1 MRYVARRFALYLL
14 AAWAS
19 LTLNF
24 LVPRLAPGS
33 SAQALIARSQ
43 GQLEPEALEAL
54 RATLGDSDEPLL
66 VQYVKYLGRTLT
78 GDLGIS
84 AANYPEPV
92 TGMIATGL
100 KWTLVLAGTAVVI
113 SFLLGSALGVLAAW
127 RRGGKLD
134 RIVPPMLA
142 LIGAFP
148 YFWLAMLLLY
158 GLGYHGGWFPVR
170 HAYGDTIAPGWSVEF
185 LTSVIRHAILPAL
198 TIVIAT
204 LGGWMLSM
212 RNSMIAVLREDYVT
226 LAHAKGLPP
235 HQVMLRYAAR
245 NALLPTVSSFGMALG
260 FVVSGSLLT
269 EIVFSYP
276 GLGYLLVQ
284 AVHNQDYA
292 LMQGLFLTIT
302 LAVLAANLLVDLA
315 CAELDPRIRDGERR
329 TS

>member
-1 MRYVARRFALYLL
+1 MRHLARRFALYLL

-24 LVPRLAPGS
+24 LVPRLAPGNA
-33 SAQALIARSQ
+33 AQALLARSQ

-54 RATLGDSDEPLL
+54 RVTLGDSDDPLV
-66 VQYVKYLGRTLT
+66 VQYVEYLGRTLT
-78 GDLGIS
+78 GDLGVS
-84 AANYPEPV
+84 AANYPAPV
-92 TGMIATGL
+92 TSVIATGL
-100 KWTLVLAGTAVVI
+100 VWTLVLAGTAVVI
-113 SFLLGSALGVLAAW
+113 SFVLGSALGVLAAW
-127 RRGGKLD
+127 RRGGRLD
-134 RIVPPMLA
+134 RIVPPLLA

-170 HAYGDTIAPGWSVEF
+170 HAYGDAIAPGWTIEF
-185 LTSVIRHAILPAL
+185 IASVIRHAILPAL

-235 HQVMLRYAAR
+235 RQVMLRYAAR
-245 NALLPTVSSFGMALG
+245 NALLPTIASFGMALG

-284 AVHNQDYA
+284 AVRNQDFA

-302 LAVLAANLLVDLA
+302 LAVLAANMLVDLA
-315 CAELDPRIRDGERR
+315 CAALDPRIRDGARR
-329 TS
+329 AR

>member
-24 LVPRLAPGS
+24 LVPRLAPGD
-33 SAQALIARSQ
+33 SAQALLARSQ

-54 RATLGDSDEPLL
+54 RVTLGHSDEPLI
-66 VQYVKYLGRTLT
+66 VQYGHYLVRTLT

-84 AANYPEPV
+84 ASNYPAPV
-92 TGMIATGL
+92 TTMSATGL
-100 KWTLVLAGTAVVI
+100 EWTLVLAGSSVLI
-113 SFLLGSALGVLAAW
+113 SFLLGTALGVLAAW

-134 RIVPPMLA
+134 RIAPPLLA

-148 YFWLAMLLLY
+148 YFWLAMVLLY
-158 GLGYHGGWFPVR
+158 GLGYFAGWFPVR
-170 HAYGDTIAPGWSVEF
+170 HAYNDAIAPGWTVEF
-185 LTSVIRHAILPAL
+185 LASVIRHAILPAL

-204 LGGWMLSM
+204 LGGWMLAM
-212 RNSMIAVLREDYVT
+212 RNTMIAVLREDYVT
-226 LAHAKGLPP
+226 LAIAKGLPP
-235 HQVMLRYAAR
+235 RQVMLRYAAR
-245 NALLPTVSSFGMALG
+245 NALLPTISSFGMALG

-284 AVHNQDYA
+284 AVRNQDFA

-302 LAVLAANLLVDLA
+302 LAVLAANMLVDLA
-315 CAELDPRIRDGERR
+315 CAELDPRIREGDRR
-329 TS
+329 RP

>member
-1 MRYVARRFALYLL
+1 MSYLARRCALYLL

-33 SAQALIARSQ
+33 AAQALLARSQ

-54 RATLGDSDEPLL
+54 RKTLGDSDEPLI
-66 VQYVKYLGRTLT
+66 VQYGEYLGRTLT

-84 AANYPEPV
+84 AAHYPARV
-92 TGMIATGL
+92 TSMIATGL
-100 KWTLVLAGTAVVI
+100 GWTLVLAGTAVLI
-113 SFLLGSALGVLAAW
+113 SFVFGSALGVLAAW

-134 RIVPPMLA
+134 RIAPPLLA

-170 HAYGDTIAPGWSVEF
+170 HAHGDAIAPGWTLEF
-185 LTSVIRHAILPAL
+185 LASVIRHAILPAL

-204 LGGWMLSM
+204 LGGWMLAM
-212 RNSMIAVLREDYVT
+212 RNTMISVLREDYVT

-235 HQVMLRYAAR
+235 RQVMTRYAAR
-245 NALLPTVSSFGMALG
+245 NALLPTVASFGMALG

-276 GLGYLLVQ
+276 GLGYLLLQ
-284 AVHNQDYA
+284 AVRNQDFA

-315 CAELDPRIRDGERR
+315 CAALDPRIARR
-329 TS
+329 TR

>member
-1 MRYVARRFALYLL
+1 MRYVARRLPLYLL

-24 LVPRLAPGS
+24 IVPRLAPGN
-33 SAQALIARSQ
+33 SAQALLARSQ
-43 GQLEPEALEAL
+43 GQLDPAALEAL
-54 RATLGDSDEPLL
+54 RVTLGGNDDPLI
-66 VQYVKYLGRTLT
+66 VQYFTYLGRTLS
-78 GDLGIS
+78 GDLGVS
-84 AANYPEPV
+84 AANYPAPV
-92 TGMIATGL
+92 TSVIATGL

-127 RRGGKLD
+127 RRGGMLD
-134 RIVPPMLA
+134 RIAPPLLA
-142 LIGAFP
+142 LLGAFP
-148 YFWLAMLLLY
+148 YFWLAMVLLY
-158 GLGYHGGWFPVR
+158 GLGYYGHWFPVR
-170 HAYGDTIAPGWSVEF
+170 HAHGDSIAPAWSIEF
-185 LTSVIRHAILPAL
+185 LASVIRHAILPAL

-235 HQVMLRYAAR
+235 RQVMLRYAAR
-245 NALLPTVSSFGMALG
+245 NALLPTVASFGMALG

-284 AVHNQDYA
+284 AVRNQDFA

-302 LAVLAANLLVDLA
+302 FAVLAANLLVDLA
-315 CAELDPRIRDGERR
+315 CAELDPRIRDGARR
-329 TS
+329 TP

>member
-1 MRYVARRFALYLL
+1 MRYVLRRLPLYLL

-24 LVPRLAPGS
+24 FVPRLAPGN
-33 SAQALIARSQ
+33 SAQALLARSQ

-54 RATLGDSDEPLL
+54 RVTLGDSDEPLV
-66 VQYVKYLGRTLT
+66 VQYFKYLGRTLT

-84 AANYPEPV
+84 AANYPAPV
-92 TGMIATGL
+92 TSVISTGL
-100 KWTLVLAGTAVVI
+100 VWTLVLAGTAVVI
-113 SFLLGSALGVLAAW
+113 SFLFGSLLGVLAAW
-127 RRGGKLD
+127 RRGGRLD
-134 RIVPPMLA
+134 RIAPPLLA

-170 HAYGDTIAPGWSVEF
+170 HAYGDAIAPGWSFEF
-185 LTSVIRHAILPAL
+185 FASVVRHAILPAL

-212 RNSMIAVLREDYVT
+212 RNSMIAVLRENYVT

-235 HQVMLRYAAR
+235 REVMWRYAAR
-245 NALLPTVSSFGMALG
+245 NALLPTVASFGMALG

-284 AVHNQDYA
+284 AVRNQDFA

-302 LAVLAANLLVDLA
+302 FAVLAANLLVDLA
-315 CAELDPRIRDGERR
+315 CAKLDPRIRDGARR
-329 TS
+329 TP

>member
-1 MRYVARRFALYLL
+1 MRYVARRIPLYLL

-24 LVPRLAPGS
+24 VVPRLAPGS
-33 SAQALIARSQ
+33 AAQAVLARSQ
-43 GQLEPEALEAL
+43 GQLDPAALEAL
-54 RATLGDSDEPLL
+54 RITLGDSDEPLL
-66 VQYVKYLGRTLT
+66 AQYVDYLGRTFT

-84 AANYPEPV
+84 AANYPAPV
-92 TGMIATGL
+92 TSVIATGL
-100 KWTLVLAGTAVVI
+100 KWTLVLAGTAVVL
-113 SFLLGSALGVLAAW
+113 SFLLGTALGVLAAW
-127 RRGGKLD
+127 RRGGMFD
-134 RIVPPMLA
+134 RIAPPLLA

-170 HAYGDTIAPGWSVEF
+170 HAYGDAITPGWTFEYF
-185 LTSVIRHAILPAL
+185 ASVIRHAILPAL

-226 LAHAKGLPP
+226 LAHAKGLRPRD
-235 HQVMLRYAAR
+235 VMLRYVAR
-245 NALLPTVSSFGMALG
+245 NALLPQVASFGMALG

-284 AVHNQDYA
+284 AVRNQDFA

-302 LAVLAANLLVDLA
+302 LAVLAANLLVDVA
-315 CAELDPRIRDGERR
+315 CAKLDPRIADGARR
-329 TS
+329 TP